1 MKYAASP
8 IIVSKQVRLTLAVLW
23 AGFGLCFGLLFCGTP
38 LEAADYRLGFGDK
51 IRLRVHEWR
60 VDRGD
65 FFEWSPLTGDFAI
78 GPTGTL
84 SLPVIG
90 EIPANGATARDLGD
104 RIAGAL
110 QEHAGLARRPI
121 AAVEIAEFRPFYIVG
136 GVEKP
141 GPYPFR
147 PGMTVIEA
155 LSMAQGL
162 YRARDAGLM
171 RIERDSIM
179 ARGDLRVVALQLSSL
194 SLRRARLQAELDQ
207 RETIQFPTDTVAGI
221 ESGSAGWTSMM
232 REETLIFQ
240 QRRESLQRQL
250 ETGSH
255 LIASLEQ
262 EIQSL
267 RERIVLRKR
276 QADAVNRE
284 LGKIRDLVDRG
295 LSNTSRQLELERLVS
310 EYQSSEVE
318 LGTAVLRA
326 QQEIAKAKLAMTQLQ
341 DQRRAEIV
349 QDLQHTQTQ
358 IDENKEKQQ
367 TAQGLVSESEFSA
380 VRLDM
385 ATRRQPV
392 EPAFSIVRRTTE
404 GESREMPVTQTTAIE
419 PGDIIKVELPV
430 AGQPML
436 GPAPLTAGEKTVD
449 RSSR

>member
-1 MKYAASP
+1 LVLGLFLCAS
-8 IIVSKQVRLTLAVLW
+8 
-23 AGFGLCFGLLFCGTP
+23 P

-51 IRLRVHEWR
+51 IRLHVHEWR

-78 GPTGTL
+78 GPAGTL

-90 EIPANGATARDLGD
+90 EIPANGATARELGD

-110 QEHAGLARRPI
+110 QEHAGLSRRPI
-121 AAVEIAEFRPFYIVG
+121 ASVEIAEFRPFYVVG

-155 LSMAQGL
+155 ISMAQGL
-162 YRARDAGLM
+162 YRARDTGLM
-171 RIERDSIM
+171 RIERDSIV
-179 ARGDLRVVALQLSSL
+179 ARGELRVFALQLSAL
-194 SLRRARLQAELDQ
+194 NLRRARLQAELDQ
-207 RETIQFPTDTVAGI
+207 KDTIQFPADAPAGI
-221 ESGSAGWTSMM
+221 ESGSAGWTSMI

-240 QRRESLQRQL
+240 TRRESLRRQL
-250 ETGSH
+250 ETGSQ
-255 LIASLEQ
+255 LIVSVEQ

-267 RERIVLRKR
+267 RERMELRKR
-276 QADAVNRE
+276 QTDAVSRE
-284 LGKIRDLVDRG
+284 LGKVRDLVDRG

-326 QQEIAKAKLAMTQLQ
+326 QQEIAKAQLAMTQLQ
-341 DQRRAEIV
+341 DQRRSEVV
-349 QDLQHTQTQ
+349 QDLQHTRTQ
-358 IDENKEKQQ
+358 IDEYKEKLE

-380 VRLDM
+380 ARVDM
-385 ATRRQPV
+385 AASRRQPV
-392 EPAFSIVRRTTE
+392 EPTLSIIRHTAD
-404 GESREMPVTQTTAIE
+404 GESREMPATQITALE

-430 AGQPML
+430 AGQPTF
-436 GPAPLTAGEKTVD
+436 GPSSLTVREKTVD
-449 RSSR
+449 RSPR